1 MVRIMIATQPPLNG
15 LSTPSIFQLLIMSFV
30 IFAIATGCST
40 ASARSEPIIGDEPA
54 VKLHISQDDIDSGSL
69 TVEEIIDAGEDLF
82 QASFNSLDGAGR
94 PETADIVRDNNNTI
108 VNTRP
113 RQDFPQNFNRIS
125 GPDANTC
132 LACHNVPRSGGGG
145 DNSTNIFA
153 LADRL
158 TNVNFDG
165 GIGDESQGSAGP
177 NATSFMDAGLER
189 NSPALFGSGW
199 IELLA
204 REMTTDLHNIV
215 EEAINEAKETGD
227 DVKVDLITK
236 GVNFGSIT
244 ARRDATIDTTEVEGI
259 DDDLVIRPFQQKG
272 VVVSLREFGVKAM
285 NSHFGMQALE
295 NFRRGV
301 DVDRDGVADEL
312 SIGDITALVVFQ
324 ATLPV
329 PGQIMPSTPE
339 ELVAVERGEKLFN
352 ETGCGVCHVPLMR
365 VNNPN
370 FTEPGPFN
378 PGGKLQATDVDNP
391 FSIDLTTAGPGRHLK
406 REPDGSVLVPV
417 FTDLKRHKMGEILNT
432 DMLVQDGVP
441 TDEFIT
447 RKLWGFVSEP
457 PFLHHG
463 RALLVSEAILAH
475 GGDSQAS
482 RDQYAALTKEDQAS
496 IVEFLHT
503 LQIMPEGSTKLVMSV
518 DDAMM
523 LSEKSGSSNNNNF
536 IIIAASSFGI
546 FLMLI
551 GTALVYLF
559 ARNRG
564 YS

>member
-1 MVRIMIATQPPLNG
+1 MMT
-15 LSTPSIFQLLIMSFV
+15 FV
-30 IFAIATGCST
+30 LFAFSVGCST

-54 VKLHISQDDIDSGSL
+54 IKIHISQDDISSGAL
-69 TVEEIIDAGEDLF
+69 TVKEIIDAGEELF
-82 QASFNSLDGAGR
+82 LASFNSLDGAGR
-94 PETADIVRDNNNTI
+94 PQTADIVRDNNNTI

-113 RQDFPQNFNRIS
+113 RQDFPHNFNRIS

-132 LACHNVPRSGGGG
+132 LACHNVPRAGGGG

-165 GIGDESQGSAGP
+165 GISDKSQSSAGP
-177 NATSFMDAGLER
+177 DATSFMDAGLER

-204 REMTTDLHNIV
+204 REMTTDLHDIV
-215 EEAINEAKETGD
+215 EDAINQAKESGSD
-227 DVKVDLITK
+227 IKVDLITK
-236 GVNFGSIT
+236 GVSFGSIT

-259 DDDLVIRPFQQKG
+259 DNDLVIRPFQQKG

-301 DVDRDGVADEL
+301 DVDRDGVVDEL
-312 SIGDITALVVFQ
+312 SIGDITALVAFQ

-329 PGQIMPSTPE
+329 PGRIMPSTPE
-339 ELVAVERGEKLFN
+339 ELAAVEHGEELFS
-352 ETGCGVCHVPLMR
+352 ESGCAVCHVPLMR
-365 VNNPN
+365 INSPN

-378 PGGKLQATDVDNP
+378 PGGKLQATDVANP
-391 FSIDLTTAGPGRHLK
+391 FSLDLTTAGPGPHLK
-406 REPDGSVLVPV
+406 PEPDGSVLIPV
-417 FTDLKRHKMGEILNT
+417 FTDLKRHKMGDILHT

-447 RKLWGFVSEP
+447 RKLWGFASEP

-475 GGDSQAS
+475 GGDAQKS
-482 RDQYAALTKEDQAS
+482 RDQYAALTNEDQAS
-496 IVEFLHT
+496 IVEFLNT
-503 LQIMPEGSTKLVMSV
+503 LQIMPEGSTTLEMSI
-518 DDAMM
+518 DDAMIM
-523 LSEKSGSSNNNNF
+523 ADKNESANNKNL
-536 IIIAASSFGI
+536 IVIVASSLGI

-551 GTALVYLF
+551 GTAIVYLF
-559 ARNRG
+559 VKNRG